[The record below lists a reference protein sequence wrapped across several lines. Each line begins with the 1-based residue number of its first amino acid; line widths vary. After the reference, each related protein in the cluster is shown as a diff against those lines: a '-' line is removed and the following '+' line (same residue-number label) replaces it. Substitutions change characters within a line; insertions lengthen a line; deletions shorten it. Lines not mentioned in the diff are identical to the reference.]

1 VSGVVCLGLW
11 ACADRRSFTNAT
23 DTAMLR
29 VVMAAVQ
36 GESEHGLY
44 LTCTDDPTMLFL
56 DRVSFSTPRCQIAP
70 RNVLLTPLP
79 QHHLANAAPGSGDDL
94 ATYGRHV
101 EHVRTDSL
109 YIQLIGT
116 GYVII
121 QEQSP

>member
-1 VSGVVCLGLW
+1 MSGVVCLGLW

-36 GESEHGLY
+36 GESEIGFTV
-44 LTCTDDPTMLFL
+44 TCTDDPTMLFL
-56 DRVSFSTPRCQIAP
+56 DRVSFSTPRCQVAP

-116 GYVII
+116 GYVI